1 MNDWHSEL
9 KSRLAHID
17 AEGLRRSRKVLESP
31 QSIRV
36 DVNGRSL
43 LNFSSNDYLG
53 LANDN
58 HLIEGFINSAQRWG
72 VGSGSAHL
80 VSGHSREHH
89 ALEEELAEFTGRD
102 KALLFS
108 TGYMANL
115 ALVSAFA
122 KRGMS
127 IYQDRL
133 NHASLIDGA
142 LLSGGHLRRFP
153 HLDTVALSQWLEA
166 ECGALSTTLTDGV
179 FSMDGDLAP
188 IHQLSRLSN
197 QFNSLLI
204 VDDAHG
210 LGVLGAKGGGI
221 LEHLSIS
228 QSEVPLLMGTLG
240 KAFGC
245 FGAFVAGDAL
255 PIEWLL
261 QTARTYLFTTA
272 IPPAIAGAARIA
284 LKQVA
289 GESWRRDHLTRLIQR
304 FRSGARQIGL
314 SVMDSMTPIQPVVI
328 GSSQDCYFAGIQL
341 MEEGF
346 LVPAI
351 RPPTVPKGRA
361 RLRVTLSA
369 KHREEDVD
377 ALLGALSK
385 VRGLQKSCSEAG
397 FGGE

>member
-1 MNDWHSEL
+1 MNDWRSDL
-9 KSRLAHID
+9 RARLAQID
-17 AEGLRRSRKVLESP
+17 VQGLHRSRKILESP
-31 QSIRV
+31 QAIRV
-36 DVNGRSL
+36 NVNGRIL

-58 HLIEGFINSAQRWG
+58 HLLEGFINSARCWG
-72 VGSGSAHL
+72 VGSGSAHM
-80 VSGHSREHH
+80 VSGHTREHH

-115 ALVSAFA
+115 ALVSSFA
-122 KRGMS
+122 KKGMS

-142 LLSGGHLRRFP
+142 LLSGGRLRRFP
-153 HLDTVALSQWLEA
+153 HLDTAVLSGWLASER
-166 ECGALSTTLTDGV
+166 GSLSTVLTDGV

-188 IHQLSRLSN
+188 VHQLSKLSS

-210 LGVLGAKGGGI
+210 FGVLGAKGGGI
-221 LEHLSIS
+221 LEHLSVS
-228 QSEVPLLMGTLG
+228 QSEVPLVMGTLG

-245 FGAFVAGDAL
+245 FGSFVSGDDL
-255 PIEWLL
+255 LIEWLL

-284 LKQVA
+284 LKQTTE
-289 GESWRRDHLTRLIQR
+289 GGWRRERLNSLIQR
-304 FRSGARQIGL
+304 FRSGAKQIGL
-314 SVMDSMTPIQPVVI
+314 SIMDSMTPIQPVLI
-328 GSSQDCYFAGIQL
+328 GSSQDCHSAGIQL
-341 MEEGF
+341 MEAGF

-351 RPPTVPKGRA
+351 RPPTVPKGMA
-361 RLRVTLSA
+361 RLRITFSA

-377 ALLGALSK
+377 ALLGALDNL
-385 VRGLQKSCSEAG
+385 RGFQKNISEAS
-397 FGGE
+397 FDSE